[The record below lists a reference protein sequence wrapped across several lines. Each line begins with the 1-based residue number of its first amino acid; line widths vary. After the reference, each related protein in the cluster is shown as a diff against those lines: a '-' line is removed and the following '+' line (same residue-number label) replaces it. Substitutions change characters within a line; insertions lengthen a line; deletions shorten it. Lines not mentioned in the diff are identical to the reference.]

1 MQLNHVKMVVHVN
14 VLIVMLD
21 ISAYAHQGILVVDVK
36 FEMHAHRILAWTVE
50 IANQR
55 MEIRDINVYVHLV
68 IVDNDVK

>member
-36 FEMHAHRILAWTVE
+36 FEMHAHQILARTVE